1 MLTWAEILNL
11 LPHGSE
17 MVLLDAVESM
27 TEESIVC
34 LTGCHRASGNP
45 LRCGRSLPA
54 VAAVELAAQAL
65 ALHGGA
71 LCGSAPRAGVLVPVR
86 DLRLN
91 RPDLDVPEA
100 ELRVEAGPVRRS
112 DTGCMANFRVGPPDG
127 PYVSGRIGLQFGVP
141 HVVR

>member
-1 MLTWAEILNL
+1 VLTRAEILNL
-11 LPHGSE
+11 LPHGAE

-45 LRCGRSLPA
+45 LRRGRSLPA

-65 ALHGGA
+65 ALHGA
-71 LCGSAPRAGVLVPVR
+71 LCGGALRAGVLVLVR

-112 DTGCMANFRVGPPDG
+112 ETGCMANFRVGPPDE

-141 HVVR
+141 HVAR